1 MSIMVR
7 RTQGY
12 RLATVAGALAACL
25 SANVQQV
32 DAAPRPLPESCT
44 SLTPVA
50 IQAVIDAIDASLT
63 KADSDVAAFGIAG
76 AYASATHANQTYLRI
91 AKDTM
96 TTLQSWL
103 HDNDLDSP
111 YVTNTSAAYNV
122 HGYVRETVGPL
133 HHARHWATISAT
145 YHDSQDALDSVDR
158 TSEALALIEPLAA
171 EAALCYMSAYISR
184 P

>member
-1 MSIMVR
+1 MVR
-7 RTQGY
+7 RIQGC

-25 SANVQQV
+25 SANVQPV
-32 DAAPRPLPESCT
+32 DAAPRPLTESCT
-44 SLTPVA
+44 SLTPAA

-63 KADSDVAAFGIAG
+63 KADSDVAAFGVAG
-76 AYASATHANQTYLRI
+76 AYAVAAQHNQTYLRI

-96 TTLQSWL
+96 TALQTFL
-103 HDNDLDSP
+103 RDEDLDSP
-111 YVTNTSAAYNV
+111 YVSNPSAAYNV

-133 HHARHWATISAT
+133 HHARHWATISAS
-145 YHDSQDALDSVDR
+145 YHTSQDALDSVDR
-158 TSEALALIEPLAA
+158 TSEALALIDPLGA

>member
-1 MSIMVR
+1 MVR
-7 RTQGY
+7 RTRGY

-25 SANVQQV
+25 SANVQQAG
-32 DAAPRPLPESCT
+32 AAPRPLTESCT
-44 SLTPVA
+44 SLTPAA

-63 KADSDVAAFGIAG
+63 KADSDVAAFGVTG
-76 AYASATHANQTYLRI
+76 AYASATHYNQANLRI

-96 TTLQSWL
+96 TALQSWL
-103 HDNDLDSP
+103 HDEGLDSP
-111 YVTNTSAAYNV
+111 YVTNTSAAYSV
-122 HGYVRETVGPL
+122 HGYVRDTVGPL

-145 YHDSQDALDSVDR
+145 YHNSQDALDSVDR
-158 TSEALALIEPLAA
+158 TSEALALMEPLGA